1 MVKNQLVISH
11 DNWKAACGWKFHR
24 I

>member
-1 MVKNQLVISH
+1 MVKNQLVNSH